1 MSYIINIL
9 NNYLFKILLENIYD
23 GWDDQQQD
31 GTRDHQVHPPCSWD
45 YLLHYAWQQ
54 LQQPRLPAAA
64 KQSARTFS
72 FINLFS
78 NADNDQANLQ
88 YRMMLL

>member
-1 MSYIINIL
+1 MTLY
-9 NNYLFKILLENIYD
+9 FTHD

-78 NADNDQANLQ
+78 YADIDQANLQ
-88 YRMMLL
+88 Y